1 MRKSVGVRR
10 GRYNIAAAE
19 KNGIIFKIKK
29 IKQNNNKKNSHRAW
43 NYGNKQFFKRRR
55 TTFTMMAHYPED
67 I

>member
-29 IKQNNNKKNSHRAW
+29 IKQNNNKKIRIGLGIMETNNFSNGDERLL
-43 NYGNKQFFKRRR
+43 Q
-55 TTFTMMAHYPED
+55 
-67 I
+67 